1 MRDPKHKD
9 IWARSSANE
18 FGRLTQGLKD
28 GRVKGTNTMRYITKS
43 QIPKDRRK
51 DITYASFTCDY
62 RPNKAEMHRT
72 RLTAGGDRINYPYD
86 VGTPTADMTLFKIL
100 VNSIISTPNARCI
113 MVDIKD
119 FYLNTPMKRPEYM
132 RIKLSDIP
140 DEIIDEYKLRELVDE
155 DGYVYCEITKG
166 MYGLPQA
173 GIIAQD
179 LLAERLAKHGYHQ
192 SKIVPGLWTHVTRS
206 TTFTLVVDDF
216 AIKVLSED
224 DENHII
230 NALKQDYI
238 ITVDRDATKYIGLT
252 IEWDYQDGK
261 VHIHMPGYLD
271 KAMTR
276 FNHKPPLKI
285 QNSPHRHINITYGA
299 RMQLVDEPV
308 ESPPLSNDDTKYIQA
323 VLGTL
328 LYYGRAVDPTI
339 LPALSSIATEQ
350 AKPTENTREKVKQLL
365 DYCATQEDAIITY
378 KASKMI
384 LCIHSDAGY
393 ANEKNARSRA
403 GGHFFLSNNDHFPPN
418 NGAIL
423 TTASIIKAVMS
434 SAAEAELGAL
444 FLNAKEAV
452 YLRQILTE
460 MGHLQPRTPIQ
471 TDNTTAEGVIN
482 NKIQPKRTKAMD
494 MRFHWL
500 RDRAA
505 QGQFRIYWRPGKT
518 NLADYF
524 TKHHAPA
531 HHVNVRAEFLTRVID
546 LAEARR
552 QRQVKTA
559 RSN

>member
-1 MRDPKHKD
+1 
-9 IWARSSANE
+9 
-18 FGRLTQGLKD
+18 
-28 GRVKGTNTMRYITKS
+28 
-43 QIPKDRRK
+43 
-51 DITYASFTCDY
+51 
-62 RPNKAEMHRT
+62 
-72 RLTAGGDRINYPYD
+72 
-86 VGTPTADMTLFKIL
+86 
-100 VNSIISTPNARCI
+100 

-155 DGYVYCEITKG
+155 DGYVYCENTKG

-252 IEWDYQDGK
+252 IEWDYQNGK

-285 QNSPHRHINITYGA
+285 QNSPHRHIDITYGA

-393 ANEKNARSRA
+393 ANEKNARSRPA
-403 GGHFFLSNNDHFPPN
+403 MRLVS
-418 NGAIL
+418 
-423 TTASIIKAVMS
+423 
-434 SAAEAELGAL
+434 L
-444 FLNAKEAV
+444 FL
-452 YLRQILTE
+452 R
-460 MGHLQPRTPIQ
+460 
-471 TDNTTAEGVIN
+471 NTTTDPTVL
-482 NKIQPKRTKAMD
+482 PST
-494 MRFHWL
+494 
-500 RDRAA
+500 
-505 QGQFRIYWRPGKT
+505 
-518 NLADYF
+518 
-524 TKHHAPA
+524 
-531 HHVNVRAEFLTRVID
+531 
-546 LAEARR
+546 
-552 QRQVKTA
+552 
-559 RSN
+559 